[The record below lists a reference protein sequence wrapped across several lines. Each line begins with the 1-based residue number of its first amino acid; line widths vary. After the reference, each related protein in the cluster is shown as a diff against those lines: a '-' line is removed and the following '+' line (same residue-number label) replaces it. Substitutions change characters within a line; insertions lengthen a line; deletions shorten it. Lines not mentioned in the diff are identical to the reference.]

1 MDATLELL
9 TALVARPSNTPDDA
23 GCCDLLMA
31 RLQPLGFAA
40 EYFNAGGVTNLWAS
54 LRRGDGPLMVLAGHT
69 DVVPTGPLD
78 QWRSPPFEPTVH
90 DGLLY
95 GRGAADMKSG
105 IAAMVTA
112 VERFVNDA
120 DWAGTL
126 AFLIT
131 SDEEGPAT
139 YGTQYAI
146 EQLKARGVVP
156 DYAIVGEASSN
167 LTLGDRIMIGRR
179 GSLNGRLK
187 VLGKQGHVAYPHKVE
202 NPILRAAPVLA
213 RLAAETWDEGNADF
227 PPTSFQISNIN
238 AGTGATNV
246 VPGTLD
252 VVFNFRYCTES
263 TDAQLRQRV
272 QAMLDE
278 AGLRYE
284 LNWELSGKPFLTRHG
299 ALTDAA
305 SDAIHAVTGAAP
317 ERFTGGGTS
326 DARFISPWG
335 AQTIELGP
343 INASIHKIDEHV
355 RIADLAPLSR
365 MYEGIPHRGPHR
377 LLTPAATCPDGTYWA
392 ADSQW
397 PVWSSKKKS
406 GANARR
412 NRALSRPPRNMASST
427 SRPQSIKVRMARSCA
442 GALRAVTRAVRNRI
456 GRVIPALC
464 CSACKAASKGLK
476 GPGGSGRAT
485 DSTSCRVKAGKPS
498 R

>member
-1 MDATLELL
+1 MDNPTLELAQTL
-9 TALVARPSNTPDDA
+9 ISRPSVTPDDA
-23 GCCDLLMA
+23 GCCQIIADHLT
-31 RLQPLGFAA
+31 PLGFEI
-40 EYFNAGGVTNLWAS
+40 EYFNEQGVTNLWA
-54 LRRGDGPLMVLAGHT
+54 RRGEQTPLIVLAGHT
-69 DVVPTGPLD
+69 DVVPSGPLEEWTSD
-78 QWRSPPFEPTVH
+78 PFTPQIR
-90 DGLLY
+90 DGMLY
-95 GRGAADMKSG
+95 GRGAADMKSA
-105 IAAMVTA
+105 IAAMICA
-112 VERFVNDA
+112 VQRIIGKQA
-120 DWAGTL
+120 ALPASL

-131 SDEEGPAT
+131 SDEEGPARH
-139 YGTQYAI
+139 GTRYAI
-146 EQLKARGVVP
+146 ERLQSRGVVP
-156 DYAIVGEASSN
+156 DYAVVGEASSN
-167 LTLGDRIMIGRR
+167 QRLGDRIVVGRR
-179 GSLNGRLK
+179 GSLGANLT
-187 VLGKQGHVAYPHKVE
+187 VFGKQGHVAYPHKVE

-365 MYEGIPHRGPHR
+365 MYEGILDR
-377 LLTPAATCPDGTYWA
+377 LL
-392 ADSQW
+392 
-397 PVWSSKKKS
+397 
-406 GANARR
+406 
-412 NRALSRPPRNMASST
+412 RP
-427 SRPQSIKVRMARSCA
+427 
-442 GALRAVTRAVRNRI
+442 
-456 GRVIPALC
+456 
-464 CSACKAASKGLK
+464 
-476 GPGGSGRAT
+476 
-485 DSTSCRVKAGKPS
+485 
-498 R
+498 

>member
-365 MYEGIPHRGPHR
+365 MYEGILDR
-377 LLTPAATCPDGTYWA
+377 LL
-392 ADSQW
+392 
-397 PVWSSKKKS
+397 
-406 GANARR
+406 
-412 NRALSRPPRNMASST
+412 RP
-427 SRPQSIKVRMARSCA
+427 
-442 GALRAVTRAVRNRI
+442 
-456 GRVIPALC
+456 
-464 CSACKAASKGLK
+464 
-476 GPGGSGRAT
+476 
-485 DSTSCRVKAGKPS
+485 
-498 R
+498 